1 MFIKKW
7 IRKNYKLIKEM
18 FNIVL
23 PSVIDLLA
31 QALLSAI
38 DMMMVGGLGAL
49 AISSVGLGSVALNTI
64 APGLMAVGIG
74 TSALLS
80 RAYGAGDV
88 EEAKRSVT
96 QSLFISVFLGTIIT
110 VLFLIFSKEIL
121 TLISRSGN
129 MDLALAKVYQDITTY
144 GIFFLGFN
152 VIFVSTYRT
161 IGKTAIPMI
170 ANITSLILH
179 IILNY
184 LFINIL
190 GMGVFGAGLSTTISR
205 GISTLFYIYL
215 TFFTKKYWVS
225 LSRKDLN
232 LNTHMISRIIKV
244 SIPAAIEQLSLRF
257 GMLIFEMM
265 IISLGTL
272 SYAAHRITSTAE
284 AFSYNIAFAFSIA
297 ATTLVGQQLGK
308 NSPKEA
314 SKNGFICTYFAV
326 GILSTMGLLFFIMP
340 ELIISMFTK
349 EADVRTL
356 SASALR
362 IVSICQPFTAASMVL
377 NGSLR
382 GAGAT
387 KSVLYITFIGVFLIR
402 IPIAYFFIYV
412 FKTGLIGAWIIMT
425 IDWSFRA
432 SVGYFIFKRGKWRYI
447 TV

>member
-432 SVGYFIFKRGKWRYI
+432 AVGYFIFKRGKWRYI

>member
-1 MFIKKW
+1 MFIKKRIW
-7 IRKNYKLIKEM
+7 KNYKLIKEM

-64 APGLMAVGIG
+64 TPGLMAIGIG

-88 EEAKRSVT
+88 EEARKSVT
-96 QSLFISVFLGTIIT
+96 QSLFISVFLGTFIT

-129 MDLALAKVYQDITTY
+129 MDLALAKIYQDITTY

-232 LNTHMISRIIKV
+232 LNRHMISRIIKV

-314 SKNGFICTYFAV
+314 SKNGFICTYFAIA
-326 GILSTMGLLFFIMP
+326 ILSTMGLLFFIMP

-349 EADVRTL
+349 EANVRAL
-356 SASALR
+356 STSALR

-432 SVGYFIFKRGKWRYI
+432 TVGYLIFKRGNWRYI